1 MSKASNTPVVDAL
14 KQVLADTYAL
24 QIKTQNYHWNVEG
37 PQFRS
42 LHLMFEDQYK
52 ELFAAVDDVAERIR
66 ALGEYAPGSFKAFSE
81 LTKVSPPKD
90 GLDGQA
96 MVKDLVK
103 SHELLSEQAKAALAV
118 GEKAGDDST
127 VDLLT
132 DRITYHDKTAWM
144 LRATA
149 A

>member
-37 PQFRS
+37 PQFHS
-42 LHLMFEDQYK
+42 LHLLFEEQYK
-52 ELFAAVDDVAERIR
+52 ALFEAVDEVAERIR
-66 ALGEYAPGSFKAFSE
+66 ALGEHAPGSFEVFAKT
-81 LTKVSPPKD
+81 TKVSPPKD
-90 GLDGQA
+90 GLEALA

-103 SHELLSEQAKAALAV
+103 SHELLSDQAKAALAV

-132 DRITYHDKTAWM
+132 QRITYHDKTAWM

>member
-1 MSKASNTPVVDAL
+1 
-14 KQVLADTYAL
+14 
-24 QIKTQNYHWNVEG
+24 
-37 PQFRS
+37 
-42 LHLMFEDQYK
+42 MFEDQYK

>member
-37 PQFRS
+37 PQFHS
-42 LHLMFEDQYK
+42 LHLLFE
-52 ELFAAVDDVAERIR
+52 AVDEVAERIR
-66 ALGEYAPGSFKAFSE
+66 ALGDYAPGSFEAFSK

-90 GLDGQA
+90 GLEGIA
-96 MVKDLVK
+96 MVKDLAK
-103 SHELLSEQAKAALAV
+103 SHELLSDQAKAALAV

-132 DRITYHDKTAWM
+132 QRITYHDKTAWM

>member
-52 ELFAAVDDVAERIR
+52 ELFAAVDEVAERIR
-66 ALGEYAPGSFKAFSE
+66 ALGEPAPGSFKAFSE

-90 GLDGQA
+90 GIEGSA
-96 MVKDLVK
+96 MVKDLLK

-144 LRATA
+144 LRSTA